1 MSRRRSVAAALVPL
15 LVVAQVQAMMSPAEE
30 TEVGRRFAL
39 EARAKL
45 PLIDDVEVNLYVESL
60 GRRIVATLGP
70 QPFTYEFA
78 VVRDGRVNAFAVPG
92 GYVYLHAG
100 LVTAAR
106 SEDEIAGVLGHEIAH
121 VHAHHIARQQE
132 ATKVVNYAA
141 LLGMLLAVV
150 QPALGAGALAAQA
163 AAQLQ
168 YRREFEQEA
177 DYLGARYMQK
187 AGFESIGMLD
197 FFQRLADEQ
206 RHAAGGEI
214 PPYLLTHPLSDDR
227 LTNLEAVLRERQWD
241 ARPRRPPSLEL
252 ERVQLL
258 TAIRSTQREE
268 VLRRYAERV
277 AAAPTDGRAHYL
289 LGLGLLEV
297 GRLDAAAVALAAAQE
312 HGFAAVGR
320 ELGRVR
326 LRQRRIPEART
337 LLEKAVEDAPADP
350 VAQHAL
356 GKVLEAAGDPAGALA
371 ALREAVRLA
380 PQMEVAHHDLG
391 VLAGRQGDVAAG
403 FFHLG
408 VAFRLR
414 GEYPQAVSQFEK
426 ASAQAAPG
434 SAIATQA
441 RAELTALGVDE
452 Q

>member
-1 MSRRRSVAAALVPL
+1 MSRRRVVAAALVPL
-15 LVVAQVQAMMSPAEE
+15 LVVAPLQAMMTPAEE
-30 TEVGRRFAL
+30 AEVGRRFAL

-45 PLIDDVEVNLYVESL
+45 PLIEDVEVNLYVERL

-70 QPFTYEFA
+70 QPFAYEFA

-92 GYVYLHAG
+92 GFVYLHAG
-100 LVTAAR
+100 LITAAR

-177 DYLGARYMQK
+177 DYLGARYMQQ

-197 FFQRLADEQ
+197 FFRRLADEQ
-206 RHAAGGEI
+206 RHAAGAGI

-268 VLRRYAERV
+268 VLRLYAARV
-277 AAAPTDGRAHYL
+277 AAAPEDGRAHYL

-297 GRLDAAAVALAAAQE
+297 GRLDAAAEALAAAE
-312 HGFAAVGR
+312 AHGFAAIGR

-326 LRQRRIPEART
+326 LRQRRIGEARA
-337 LLEKAVEDAPADP
+337 LLEKAVQEAPEDP
-350 VAQHAL
+350 VARHAL
-356 GKVLEAAGDPAGALA
+356 GKVLEAAGDPDGALA
-371 ALREAVRLA
+371 AFREAVRLA

-391 VLAGRQGDVAAG
+391 MLAGRQGDAAAG

-414 GEYPQAVSQFEK
+414 GEYPQAVSQFGK
-426 ASAQAAPG
+426 AYAQAAPG
-434 SAIATQA
+434 SVLAEQA
-441 RAELTALGVDE
+441 RAELEALGAE
-452 Q
+452 PR